1 MACQYLYI
9 YMYVCV
15 LTYGVK
21 HSQDP
26 TELANTTQSQTK
38 QQQQQ
43 LSRRSPHSLRFASN
57 RESVREKKSTLGCY
71 KFTISSFFFFYKA
84 ILHSKTKRKNKCEG
98 ERKKRTKKKS

>member
-26 TELANTTQSQTK
+26 TELANTTQSQT

-71 KFTISSFFFFYKA
+71 KFTISSFFFIKRFYTQKQKG
-84 ILHSKTKRKNKCEG
+84 KTNVKGR
-98 ERKKRTKKKS
+98 ERSGRKKKS

>member
-1 MACQYLYI
+1 M
-9 YMYVCV
+9 CV

-26 TELANTTQSQTK
+26 TELANTTQSQT

-57 RESVREKKSTLGCY
+57 RESVREKKKYFGLLQVHY
-71 KFTISSFFFFYKA
+71 FIFFFFYKA

>member
-1 MACQYLYI
+1 M
-9 YMYVCV
+9 CV

-26 TELANTTQSQTK
+26 TELANTTQSQT

-57 RESVREKKSTLGCY
+57 RESVRGKKKYFGLLQVHY
-71 KFTISSFFFFYKA
+71 FIFFFYKA

-98 ERKKRTKKKS
+98 ERKKRTKKKKLTDTK